1 MGKKG
6 HPKPTILLRM
16 SFKAFQSVIK
26 KIDFNEREWTFHEV
40 SKDIHDVPNTF

>member
-16 SFKAFQSVIK
+16 SFKAFQSVII
-26 KIDFNEREWTFHEV
+26 KIDFKEREWIH
-40 SKDIHDVPNTF
+40 SKNIHNVQNTI